1 MKPPAGIRSIDVE
14 TIGPQGIPG
23 IIKKITVNF
32 MKPIKPGLNP
42 GNFRKKLEKIL

>member
-1 MKPPAGIRSIDVE
+1 MGKFWGKNKFLKY
-14 TIGPQGIPG
+14 PG
-23 IIKKITVNF
+23 KITVNF